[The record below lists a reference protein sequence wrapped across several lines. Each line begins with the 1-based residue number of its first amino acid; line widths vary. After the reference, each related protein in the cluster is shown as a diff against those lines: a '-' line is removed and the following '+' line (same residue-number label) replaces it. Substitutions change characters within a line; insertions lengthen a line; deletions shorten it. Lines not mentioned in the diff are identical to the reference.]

1 MAEKARQL
9 AKSNMVYHL
18 LGSLVTQSKVNRQA
32 LFGLGWRKKANQ
44 PLQNVS
50 ILTVTEIILDRVRL
64 YARVRSFTG
73 AESLIK
79 INMRMFVRFFLAF
92 LYKKI

>member
-9 AKSNMVYHL
+9 AKSNYGLSFTGVA
-18 LGSLVTQSKVNRQA
+18 VTHSKVNRQA

-64 YARVRSFTG
+64 C
-73 AESLIK
+73 ED
-79 INMRMFVRFFLAF
+79 
-92 LYKKI
+92 